1 MFALADVNS
10 FYASCER
17 VFRPDLKGK
26 PVVVLSNNDGCVI
39 ARSAEAKPWIKMG
52 MPWFQMKNETYPE
65 KIYAFSSNYELY
77 ASMSAR
83 VMSCLEELA
92 PRVEQYSID
101 EMFLDL
107 TGVEHCMDLEDFG
120 RQLRQHVYD
129 CTRLT
134 IGVGAGPTKTLAKS
148 AQWASKEW
156 KQFRGVLA
164 LTRGNPQ
171 RTRKL
176 LSLQPVEEIW
186 GVGNRIARKLALL
199 QIVGGDKLIIPLLL
213 MELHMNPFKGRHFQ
227 RDIILW
233 AVRWYCKYGIS
244 YRELQEM
251 LAERGVNVDHSTI
264 YRWVQRYA
272 PEMEKRL
279 RWYWRNPSDLCPW
292 HMDET
297 YVKVN
302 GRWAYLYRAVD
313 SRGRTVDF
321 YLSSRRNS
329 KAAYRFLGKILN
341 NVKKWQIPRF
351 INTDKAPAYG
361 RALALL
367 KREGRCPSDV
377 EHRQIKYRNNV
388 IECDHGKLKRIIG
401 ATLGFKSMKT
411 AYATIKGIE
420 VMRALRKGQASAFYY
435 GDPWAKCAW

>member
-1 MFALADVNS
+1 
-10 FYASCER
+10 
-17 VFRPDLKGK
+17 
-26 PVVVLSNNDGCVI
+26 
-39 ARSAEAKPWIKMG
+39 
-52 MPWFQMKNETYPE
+52 
-65 KIYAFSSNYELY
+65 
-77 ASMSAR
+77 
-83 VMSCLEELA
+83 
-92 PRVEQYSID
+92 
-101 EMFLDL
+101 
-107 TGVEHCMDLEDFG
+107 
-120 RQLRQHVYD
+120 
-129 CTRLT
+129 
-134 IGVGAGPTKTLAKS
+134 
-148 AQWASKEW
+148 
-156 KQFRGVLA
+156 
-164 LTRGNPQ
+164 
-171 RTRKL
+171 
-176 LSLQPVEEIW
+176 
-186 GVGNRIARKLALL
+186 
-199 QIVGGDKLIIPLLL
+199 
-213 MELHMNPFKGRHFQ
+213 MNPFKGRHFQ

-377 EHRQIKYRNNV
+377 EHRQIKYPV
-388 IECDHGKLKRIIG
+388 SYTHLTLPTKRI
-401 ATLGFKSMKT
+401 
-411 AYATIKGIE
+411 
-420 VMRALRKGQASAFYY
+420 V
-435 GDPWAKCAW
+435 